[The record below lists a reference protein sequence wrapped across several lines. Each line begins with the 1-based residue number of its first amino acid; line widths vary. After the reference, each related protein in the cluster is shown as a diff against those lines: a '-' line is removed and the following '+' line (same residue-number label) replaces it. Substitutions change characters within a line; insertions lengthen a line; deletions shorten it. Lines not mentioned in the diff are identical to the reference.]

1 MKKRK
6 ERRQRG
12 CAGWGARGGGGGA
25 HGEGGLLLA
34 YLPNDAAD
42 LLGGEQKQQLGSA

>member
-12 CAGWGARGGGGGA
+12 CAGWGTRGGGA

>member
-1 MKKRK
+1 MNEEEKG
-6 ERRQRG
+6 E
-12 CAGWGARGGGGGA
+12 ASARLRWVEGEGGGGA